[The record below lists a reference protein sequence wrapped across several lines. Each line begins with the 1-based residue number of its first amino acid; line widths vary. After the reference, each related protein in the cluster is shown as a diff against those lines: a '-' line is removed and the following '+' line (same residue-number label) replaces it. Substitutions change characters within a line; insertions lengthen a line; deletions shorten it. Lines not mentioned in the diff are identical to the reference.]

1 MARILGSYAI
11 FEGSSLYTAVVTL
24 PFLKRCHI
32 CGAKEGLSRCVVCNR
47 WVCNLHMA
55 GGKCYSCL
63 EKETIGGRTE
73 FETRPRERTKEKGS
87 SADGIRTK
95 IKFAA
100 NPPAVL
106 ADMYLFLGGRPGS
119 QRCTILMGTLHLDQR
134 NHQLLFDR
142 QVARRINAATF
153 IRARSPGLGE
163 VETHP
168 YYRNPTRRLAHDQI
182 LRTIDLVCRSISEE
196 GMQVI
201 GGDGLLEEIE
211 LNEDMSCPKC
221 GAWRE
226 TCLCKDKPQGTMSA
240 VEYFKLSTSNRLK
253 QRQTALKMEGDKAS
267 PELIERVSVWRAT
280 LESYL

>member
-1 MARILGSYAI
+1 MVG
-11 FEGSSLYTAVVTL
+11 L

-32 CGAKEGLSRCVVCNR
+32 CGAKEGLSRCGVCNR
-47 WVCNLHMA
+47 WVCSLHVT

-63 EKETIGGRTE
+63 EKETLPGSAD
-73 FETRPRERTKEKGS
+73 FETRPKERKAGRAES
-87 SADGIRTK
+87 QDGLSTK
-95 IKFAA
+95 IRFAA
-100 NPPAVL
+100 DPPTVL

-134 NHQLLFDR
+134 KHQLLFDR

-163 VETHP
+163 VDTRP
-168 YYRNPTRRLAHDQI
+168 FYRNPTRRLAHDQI
-182 LRTIDLVCRSISEE
+182 LRTIDLVCRSRSGE

-201 GGDGLLEEIE
+201 GGDVLLDEIE
-211 LNEDMSCPKC
+211 LNQDMSCPKC

-226 TCLCKDKPQGTMSA
+226 ICLCKDKPRGRMTA
-240 VEYFKLSTSNRLK
+240 EEYFKLSTHNRLR
-253 QRQTALKMEGDKAS
+253 QRETALRMEGEKAS
-267 PELIERVSVWRAT
+267 PELVQRVSVWRMT